1 MGFLD
6 EIKNKMHLGGQQ
18 GYDQGYGQDDD
29 YGYDDGYDDGY
40 QNNGYSGASG
50 EGFYTQ
56 DEPSN
61 GLLGQTRRGEAESVA
76 VYTRSGQLVGDDS
89 RHATTYNPPSRSQD
103 SVASGYRPGAYDT
116 PSSYAEN
123 TRARAAAA
131 PAPAPSDASA
141 YASNIINATP
151 QLPAYVLR
159 PESYDDVETVV
170 RRVRTKQPVAL
181 NFCGRTHR
189 SCQARLGLLL
199 RLCLRSGCHGQ
210 GGGRPRVHGA
220 ARRLRGQRFRSQEAS
235 CRRLP

>member
-18 GYDQGYGQDDD
+18 GYDQSYDQDDD

-103 SVASGYRPGAYDT
+103 SVAGGYRPGAYDT
-116 PSSYAEN
+116 PSSYAESA
-123 TRARAAAA
+123 RARAAA
-131 PAPAPSDASA
+131 PAPAPAPAAAPPPSP
-141 YASNIINATP
+141 SN
-151 QLPAYVLR
+151 
-159 PESYDDVETVV
+159 
-170 RRVRTKQPVAL
+170 
-181 NFCGRTHR
+181 
-189 SCQARLGLLL
+189 
-199 RLCLRSGCHGQ
+199 
-210 GGGRPRVHGA
+210 
-220 ARRLRGQRFRSQEAS
+220 ARRLNKNFFINSSNAVFPVSQLSLYAIILSFDEEKTDRPIFTHKK
-235 CRRLP
+235 RRANARLLLISEDIL

>member
-18 GYDQGYGQDDD
+18 GYDQGYDQDDD

-103 SVASGYRPGAYDT
+103 SAAGGYRPGAYDT
-116 PSSYAEN
+116 PSSYAESA
-123 TRARAAAA
+123 RARAAAPA
-131 PAPAPSDASA
+131 PASAPSDASA
-141 YASNIINATP
+141 YANNIINATP

-181 NFCGRTHR
+181 IFVGVRTEVAKR
-189 SCQARLGLLL
+189 VLDF
-199 RLCLRSGCHGQ
+199 SGCE
-210 GGGRPRVHGA
+210 VKDSDLKK
-220 ARRLRGQRFRSQEAS
+220 LRADGY
-235 CRRLP
+235 LK

>member
-18 GYDQGYGQDDD
+18 GYDQSYDQDDD

-40 QNNGYSGASG
+40 QNNGYSGTSG

-103 SVASGYRPGAYDT
+103 SVAGGYRPGAYDT
-116 PSSYAEN
+116 PSSYAESA
-123 TRARAAAA
+123 RARAAA
-131 PAPAPSDASA
+131 PAPAPALDAVFSPASA
-141 YASNIINATP
+141 A
-151 QLPAYVLR
+151 
-159 PESYDDVETVV
+159 
-170 RRVRTKQPVAL
+170 
-181 NFCGRTHR
+181 
-189 SCQARLGLLL
+189 
-199 RLCLRSGCHGQ
+199 
-210 GGGRPRVHGA
+210 
-220 ARRLRGQRFRSQEAS
+220 
-235 CRRLP
+235 

>member
-18 GYDQGYGQDDD
+18 GYDQSYDQDDD

-40 QNNGYSGASG
+40 QNNGYSGTSG

-103 SVASGYRPGAYDT
+103 SVASGYRLVPMTRRRAT
-116 PSSYAEN
+116 PR
-123 TRARAAAA
+123 T
-131 PAPAPSDASA
+131 PAPVPPLRLRLHRAMPRPMRAISS
-141 YASNIINATP
+141 TP
-151 QLPAYVLR
+151 
-159 PESYDDVETVV
+159 
-170 RRVRTKQPVAL
+170 
-181 NFCGRTHR
+181 HR
-189 SCQARLGLLL
+189 SC
-199 RLCLRSGCHGQ
+199 
-210 GGGRPRVHGA
+210 RPMSCAPRAMTTWRPWCA
-220 ARRLRGQRFRSQEAS
+220 AFAPSSLSH
-235 CRRLP
+235 

>member
-18 GYDQGYGQDDD
+18 GYDQSYDQDDD

-40 QNNGYSGASG
+40 QNNGYSGTSG

-76 VYTRSGQLVGDDS
+76 VY
-89 RHATTYNPPSRSQD
+89 TYNPPSRSQD

-181 NFCGRTHR
+181 IFVGVRTEVAKRVLDFSYGFACG
-189 SCQARLGLLL
+189 LGATVKEVGDLKKL
-199 RLCLRSGCHGQ
+199 RADGYLK
-210 GGGRPRVHGA
+210 
-220 ARRLRGQRFRSQEAS
+220 
-235 CRRLP
+235 

>member
-103 SVASGYRPGAYDT
+103 SVASGYRPA
-116 PSSYAEN
+116 
-123 TRARAAAA
+123 
-131 PAPAPSDASA
+131 
-141 YASNIINATP
+141 
-151 QLPAYVLR
+151 
-159 PESYDDVETVV
+159 V
-170 RRVRTKQPVAL
+170 RNWHEL
-181 NFCGRTHR
+181 F
-189 SCQARLGLLL
+189 GL
-199 RLCLRSGCHGQ
+199 
-210 GGGRPRVHGA
+210 
-220 ARRLRGQRFRSQEAS
+220 
-235 CRRLP
+235 

>member
-76 VYTRSGQLVGDDS
+76 VYTRSGQLVGDEKGMYLS
-89 RHATTYNPPSRSQD
+89 LIH
-103 SVASGYRPGAYDT
+103 
-116 PSSYAEN
+116 
-123 TRARAAAA
+123 
-131 PAPAPSDASA
+131 
-141 YASNIINATP
+141 I
-151 QLPAYVLR
+151 
-159 PESYDDVETVV
+159 
-170 RRVRTKQPVAL
+170 
-181 NFCGRTHR
+181 
-189 SCQARLGLLL
+189 
-199 RLCLRSGCHGQ
+199 
-210 GGGRPRVHGA
+210 
-220 ARRLRGQRFRSQEAS
+220 
-235 CRRLP
+235 

>member
-159 PESYDDVETVV
+159 PESYAYGSIYSCKHDIWSRKYSNSNYRKCNSNCS
-170 RRVRTKQPVAL
+170 RRT
-181 NFCGRTHR
+181 N
-189 SCQARLGLLL
+189 SCNTSIKTRIL
-199 RLCLRSGCHGQ
+199 
-210 GGGRPRVHGA
+210 
-220 ARRLRGQRFRSQEAS
+220 
-235 CRRLP
+235 

>member
-40 QNNGYSGASG
+40 QGNGYSGASG

-159 PESYDDVETVV
+159 PESYDDAVSY
-170 RRVRTKQPVAL
+170 
-181 NFCGRTHR
+181 TH
-189 SCQARLGLLL
+189 LT
-199 RLCLRSGCHGQ
+199 
-210 GGGRPRVHGA
+210 
-220 ARRLRGQRFRSQEAS
+220 
-235 CRRLP
+235 LPTN

>member
-40 QNNGYSGASG
+40 QNNGYRGASG

-89 RHATTYNPPSRSQD
+89 RHATTRAISSTPRRSC
-103 SVASGYRPGAYDT
+103 RPMSCAPRAMT
-116 PSSYAEN
+116 TWRPWCAAFAPSSL
-123 TRARAAAA
+123 
-131 PAPAPSDASA
+131 S
-141 YASNIINATP
+141 
-151 QLPAYVLR
+151 
-159 PESYDDVETVV
+159 
-170 RRVRTKQPVAL
+170 
-181 NFCGRTHR
+181 H
-189 SCQARLGLLL
+189 
-199 RLCLRSGCHGQ
+199 
-210 GGGRPRVHGA
+210 
-220 ARRLRGQRFRSQEAS
+220 
-235 CRRLP
+235 

>member
-29 YGYDDGYDDGY
+29 YGYDDGYDDSY
-40 QNNGYSGASG
+40 QGNGYSGASG

-76 VYTRSGQLVGDDS
+76 VYTRSGQLV
-89 RHATTYNPPSRSQD
+89 

-181 NFCGRTHR
+181 IFVGVRTEVAKRVLDFSYGFACG
-189 SCQARLGLLL
+189 LGATVKEVGDRVFMVLPAGCEVKDSDLKKL
-199 RLCLRSGCHGQ
+199 RADGYLK
-210 GGGRPRVHGA
+210 
-220 ARRLRGQRFRSQEAS
+220 
-235 CRRLP
+235 

>member
-103 SVASGYRPGAYDT
+103 SVASGYR
-116 PSSYAEN
+116 SW
-123 TRARAAAA
+123 
-131 PAPAPSDASA
+131 
-141 YASNIINATP
+141 
-151 QLPAYVLR
+151 
-159 PESYDDVETVV
+159 
-170 RRVRTKQPVAL
+170 
-181 NFCGRTHR
+181 
-189 SCQARLGLLL
+189 
-199 RLCLRSGCHGQ
+199 CL
-210 GGGRPRVHGA
+210 
-220 ARRLRGQRFRSQEAS
+220 
-235 CRRLP
+235 

>member
-89 RHATTYNPPSRSQD
+89 RHATTYNPPSR
-103 SVASGYRPGAYDT
+103 R
-116 PSSYAEN
+116 
-123 TRARAAAA
+123 
-131 PAPAPSDASA
+131 
-141 YASNIINATP
+141 
-151 QLPAYVLR
+151 
-159 PESYDDVETVV
+159 
-170 RRVRTKQPVAL
+170 
-181 NFCGRTHR
+181 
-189 SCQARLGLLL
+189 
-199 RLCLRSGCHGQ
+199 
-210 GGGRPRVHGA
+210 
-220 ARRLRGQRFRSQEAS
+220 
-235 CRRLP
+235 